1 MQNPRYQGAVPPLVG
16 TCFTPVYPEDEVAPE
31 ILSLPVLGDP
41 PCLLPKTA
49 WQPSGAVAA
58 LAHLWLSNQHGGLG
72 GERKK
77 ITSLEQHFGHHLGGC
92 FVHVS
97 LYQLKAP
104 VGKLLQPGI
113 LTHHQLPVEVYAHGL
128 ILL

>member
-1 MQNPRYQGAVPPLVG
+1 MQNPRCQGAVPPLVG

-49 WQPSGAVAA
+49 WQPSRAVVA
-58 LAHLWLSNQHGGLG
+58 LAHLWLSNQLGGLG

-77 ITSLEQHFGHHLGGC
+77 ITSLEQHFGHHLG
-92 FVHVS
+92 
-97 LYQLKAP
+97 
-104 VGKLLQPGI
+104 
-113 LTHHQLPVEVYAHGL
+113 
-128 ILL
+128 